1 MTRPTS
7 IALRG
12 IEMANT
18 GKKYRQAAAKVDRN
32 KYYGLEEAVGLVKET
47 TFTKFDATVDLAV
60 NLGVDPRHADQNVRG
75 TTPWPHGLGKTVRIV
90 VFAKGEAATQ
100 ATAAGVEFV
109 GGDDLGKKINEG
121 WLDFDQ
127 VIATPDMMGVVGKLG
142 RVLGP
147 RGLMPNPKLGTVT
160 MDVVKAINELKAG
173 RTEFRVDKAGIVHC
187 PVGKVSFDAVKL
199 AENAKAVLEAILRAK
214 PATAKGTY
222 LKKVAISSTMSPG
235 VRVDPAPFR
244 G

>member
-75 TTPWPHGLGKTVRIV
+75 TTPLPHGLGKTVRIV

>member
-1 MTRPTS
+1 
-7 IALRG
+7 
-12 IEMANT
+12 MANS
-18 GKKYRQAAAKVDRN
+18 GKKYRLAAAKVDRN
-32 KYYGLEEAVGLVKET
+32 KAYALGDAVSLVKET
-47 TFTKFDATVDLAV
+47 SYAKFDGTVDLAV

-75 TTPWPHGLGKTVRIV
+75 TTPLPHGLGKTVRIV

-100 ATAAGVEFV
+100 AASAGVEFV
-109 GGDDLGKKINEG
+109 GGDDLAKKITDG

-160 MDVVKAINELKAG
+160 MDVNKAINELKAG

-187 PVGKVSFDAVKL
+187 PVGKVSFPADKL
-199 AENAKAVLEAILRAK
+199 TENAKAVLDAIVRAK
-214 PATAKGTY
+214 PASAKGTY

-235 VRVDPAPFR
+235 VKVDPAPFR
-244 G
+244 V